1 VSPDDWRLSRRNLFL
16 IIDSVLPYGYALLAT
31 GWIVWMLPFMLN
43 GWNFNSVTRQD
54 KRARWGI
61 LLQVAGYSL
70 LWQTKFWEHR
80 PDAASTSLAALFF
93 VLAALLS
100 WTGMRALGR
109 HWRVDAALSLDHQL
123 VRSGPYGLI
132 RHPIYTSMLCMML
145 GTGFLITPIPWLLAA
160 LAVFIF
166 GTEIRVRVEDALL
179 DSRFA
184 QEFREYR
191 RTVKAYLPLLR

>member
-16 IIDSVLPYGYALLAT
+16 IIDSVLPYDYALLAT

-43 GWNFNSVTRQD
+43 GWNFNSVAKQD

-61 LLQVAGYSL
+61 LLQLAGYSL
-70 LWQTKFWEHR
+70 LWQTRFWEH
-80 PDAASTSLAALFF
+80 PPSTAMTSLAALFF
-93 VLAALLS
+93 ALASLLS

-109 HWRVDAALSLDHQL
+109 HWRVDAALSSDHQL

-179 DSRFA
+179 DARFA

-191 RTVKAYLPLLR
+191 RTVKAYIPLLR